1 MAPKKMTIEV
11 EGKGGTVPLSSFISI
26 VQETLNTLQ
35 SLEEELLKKPKGK
48 KTWKIESVRMSSPLT
63 MVISPEYEKGMSR
76 KDVVGPFVRGLRT
89 LEVGRKR
96 PRYFGDTTL
105 TGTKRML
112 SIMNDG
118 ISAVTFSATGV
129 KPVKPTQKARDHA
142 ELLVPTTEPYWVYTQ
157 LEGTLE
163 NIITHGRTEFH
174 IFDPITDR
182 KVRCTFDREK
192 AHEVLSLGL
201 KRVRVSGDV
210 KFDENH
216 RPIEVQVDSY
226 ERLRDQSELPQIA
239 DLHKAKINITGGKD
253 SVEYV
258 RGLRDAE

>member
-26 VQETLNTLQ
+26 VQETLKALQ
-35 SLEEELLKKPKGK
+35 SLEGELLKEQKGK
-48 KTWKIESVRMSSPLT
+48 ITWKIESVRMNTPLT
-63 MVISPEYEKGMSR
+63 MVIAPDYEKGMTQ

-89 LEVGRKR
+89 LESRRIR

-105 TGTKRML
+105 TDTKRML
-112 SIMNDG
+112 SMVNDG
-118 ISAVTFSATGV
+118 ISAVTFSATGER
-129 KPVKPTQKARDHA
+129 PVKPTQKARDHA
-142 ELLVPTTEPYWVYTQ
+142 ELLVPTTEPYWEYTQ

-163 NIITHGRTEFH
+163 NIITHGRAEFH

-182 KVRCTFDREK
+182 KVRCTFDKQK
-192 AHEVLSLGL
+192 AQEVLALGL
-201 KRVRVSGDV
+201 KRVRVTGDV

-216 RPIEVQVDSY
+216 RPVEVQVDSY
-226 ERLRDQSELPQIA
+226 ERLRDQSELPQLA
-239 DLHKAKINITGGKD
+239 DLHKARINITGGRD